1 MLSRFHTDRPGRSSC
16 PRHSGAPRGRH
27 SEAGLTLIEC
37 MLAVGIAS
45 IISLSTLSA
54 ISFARTVNEL
64 ELERTRAHELVCQ
77 ALEIERFELFTWTMA
92 DTVQTIWDNATPDDS
107 SDDTT
112 GTLSVI
118 VRDPATGVTLTSAPD
133 PAVMVEIEATLS
145 WHPRVGRLSG
155 KTLSESVVSM
165 KVP

>member
-1 MLSRFHTDRPGRSSC
+1 MF
-16 PRHSGAPRGRH
+16 
-27 SEAGLTLIEC
+27 
-37 MLAVGIAS
+37 AVGIAS

-54 ISFARTVNEL
+54 IDFARTVNEL
-64 ELERTRAHELVCQ
+64 ELERSRAHEIVCQ
-77 ALEIERFELFTWTMA
+77 ALEVERFELFTWTSA
-92 DTVQTIWDNATPDDS
+92 NSTQTIWDNATPDNI

-118 VRDPATGVTLTSAPD
+118 VRDPATGAMLTSAPS
-133 PAVMVEIEATLS
+133 PAVVVEIEASLS

-155 KTLSESVVSM
+155 KTLTESVVTY